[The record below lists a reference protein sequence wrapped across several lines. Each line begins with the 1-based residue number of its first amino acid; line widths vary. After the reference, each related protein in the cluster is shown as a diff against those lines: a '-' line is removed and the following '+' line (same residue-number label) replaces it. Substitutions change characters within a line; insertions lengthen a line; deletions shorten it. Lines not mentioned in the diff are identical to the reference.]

1 MNYKGNNQL
10 KRTFCAGRMLRH
22 AFLLLFLKS
31 ASKITSLCNS
41 VLSLCNSVLLITQRK
56 HREGTENHRVIKILA
71 AFGLFAFLLFY
82 ACASLG
88 SPEGGDYDETPPRFL
103 KSNPPANTTRFE
115 RHKIEL
121 SFDEYI
127 SIEKPSEKV
136 IITPPQKKTPAI
148 RAIGKKISVE
158 LKDTLIPNTTYTL
171 DFTNGI
177 VDNNEKNAL
186 EGFSFAFS
194 TGDVIDS
201 LMISGLLLNAEN
213 LEPLPNVIV
222 GIHANLEDSAFTSSP
237 FLRTTM
243 TNDRGKF
250 SIRNAAPG
258 AYRLFALRDMNRN
271 YKFDQKSEEI
281 AFHDSIILPSF
292 EPAFRMDTT
301 WVDSLTVDTVK
312 EVHYTRFTPDDLT
325 LFLFTEKFE
334 TQYLSK
340 SERPAQNQIVFH
352 FNSADSLPPAIYL
365 LKEDSIE
372 NIRENWY
379 IPEYSPDRKDITY
392 WLTDSLLYRRDTI
405 RLEVDY
411 LQTDTLFNLSPV
423 TDTLRFLWKTKEAPK
438 KKNKEEQETAVVDF
452 LKIDFSMKSSA
463 DIFDTLK
470 VTFSEP
476 VGELD
481 PKKFRIQQRVDT
493 LWEDRSFPILKD
505 SLNPR
510 VFYISNN
517 WSYEQE
523 FMITVNSAAIFSLY
537 DKWNDS
543 TAVKFKFKAQD
554 EYVNIYMKILGGDGA
569 GFGELL
575 NNSDKVVRTSA
586 LYDGELV
593 FEDLNTG
600 NYYLRYVEDLN
611 GNGKW
616 DTGDYARRL
625 QPEKVYYY
633 PKVMEL
639 PRKNTDFE
647 GEWDIRII
655 PTEKQK
661 PLEITKNKPTE
672 KKPKRSEQNRN
683 QQRSAT
689 NQSNSNRTLQQNS
702 PLTR

>member
-1 MNYKGNNQL
+1 MHGTRCT
-10 KRTFCAGRMLRH
+10 KRGTAFVVYIVHRVPCAVY
-22 AFLLLFLKS
+22 LLL
-31 ASKITSLCNS
+31 A
-41 VLSLCNSVLLITQRK
+41 LS
-56 HREGTENHRVIKILA
+56 
-71 AFGLFAFLLFY
+71 LFY

-88 SPEGGDYDETPPRFL
+88 SPEGGDYDETPPRFV

-115 RHKIEL
+115 RNKIEL

-136 IITPPQKKTPAI
+136 IITPPQKRMPVI

-158 LKDTLIPNTTYTL
+158 LKDTLILNTTYTL

-201 LMISGLLLNAEN
+201 LVISGLLLNAEN

-222 GIHANLEDSAFTSSP
+222 GIHSNLEDSAFTSLP

-243 TNDRGKF
+243 TNDRGRF
-250 SIRNAAPG
+250 AVRNVAPG
-258 AYRLFALRDMNRN
+258 TYRLFALKDVNRN

-281 AFHDSIILPSF
+281 AFHDSVIVPSF
-292 EPAFRMDTT
+292 EPAIRMDTT
-301 WVDSLTVDTVK
+301 WVDSLTVDTIK

-325 LFLFTEKFE
+325 LFLFPEKFE

-340 SERPAQNQIVFH
+340 TERPAQNQLVFH

-365 LKEDSIE
+365 MKEDSIE
-372 NIRENWY
+372 NIREDWY
-379 IPEYSPDRKDITY
+379 IPEYSPDKKDIIY
-392 WLTDSLLYRRDTI
+392 WLTDSLLYQRDTI
-405 RLEVDY
+405 RLEADY
-411 LQTDTLFNLSPV
+411 RQTDTLFNLSPV
-423 TDTLRFLWKTKEAPK
+423 TDTLRFVWKKEAPGK
-438 KKNKEEQETAVVDF
+438 KSKKEKEKEEASIDF
-452 LKIDFSMKSSA
+452 LKIDFSLKSSA

-476 VGELD
+476 VREFN
-481 PKKFRIQQRVDT
+481 PEKIRIQQKADT
-493 LWEDRSFPILKD
+493 LWEDRSFPIVRD
-505 SLNPR
+505 TLNPR
-510 VFYISNN
+510 VFYIDNS

-523 FMITVNSAAIFSLY
+523 FRIIADSAAIFSLY

-543 TAVKFKFKAQD
+543 TSVQFRFKEKE
-554 EYVNIYMKILGGDGA
+554 EYVNIYVKVLGGESA

-575 NNSDKVVRTSA
+575 DNSDKVIRTSA
-586 LYDGELV
+586 LYDGELI
-593 FEDLNTG
+593 FEDLSPG
-600 NYYLRYVEDLN
+600 KYYLRYVEDLN

-616 DTGDYARRL
+616 DTGNYAGRL

-633 PKVMEL
+633 PKIIDL

-647 GEWDIRII
+647 GEWDLRII
-655 PTEKQK
+655 PVNQQK
-661 PLEITKNKPTE
+661 PLEITKNKPVE
-672 KKPKRSEQNRN
+672 KKPKRSEQNKN
-683 QQRSAT
+683 QQRSNA
-689 NQSNSNRTLQQNS
+689 NQSNSNRTLQRNS
-702 PLTR
+702 PVTQ